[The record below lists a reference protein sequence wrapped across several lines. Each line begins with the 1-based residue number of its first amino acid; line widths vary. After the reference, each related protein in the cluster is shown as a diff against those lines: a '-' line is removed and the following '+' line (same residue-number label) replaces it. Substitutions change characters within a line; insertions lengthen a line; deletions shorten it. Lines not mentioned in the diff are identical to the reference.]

1 MAKESGKHAVFA
13 TLGYRSSSPL
23 GYCCPCKETR
33 SERHAW
39 APLDYSM
46 LELAVTGTTAKI
58 PSPLP
63 IDDQLKAI
71 WERLTTKLFNKVRG
85 HLKKKG

>member
-1 MAKESGKHAVFA
+1 MAEESGKHAVFA

-23 GYCCPCKETR
+23 GYYCPYKETR

-39 APLDYSM
+39 APLDCSM
-46 LELAVTGTTAKI
+46 LELIVTGTTAKI

-63 IDDQLKAI
+63 I
-71 WERLTTKLFNKVRG
+71 NN
-85 HLKKKG
+85 